1 MTISIGFRA
10 PTHGALAYGM
20 LHAMSDQLM
29 ANLGNDDGLY
39 ARPVIPGP
47 NMEETYKDPGIPA
60 TATPAKLPTRLL
72 DTTIE
77 ATRRLPLD
85 RRQAARFLGQW
96 LTELPPD
103 AGSPQIHA
111 RAAPGT

>member
-1 MTISIGFRA
+1 KYMLTTYHPSLSL
-10 PTHGALAYGM
+10 HDALPI

-77 ATRRLPLD
+77 ATRRLPL
-85 RRQAARFLGQW
+85 RSEEH
-96 LTELPPD
+96 TSELQ
-103 AGSPQIHA
+103 S
-111 RAAPGT
+111 RENLVCRLL